1 MTLQQGM
8 THVKLLLH
16 NQVAQQKSCVSS
28 ALLTQYS
35 TITSIRWA
43 VRLS

>member
-1 MTLQQGM
+1 
-8 THVKLLLH
+8 
-16 NQVAQQKSCVSS
+16 VSS